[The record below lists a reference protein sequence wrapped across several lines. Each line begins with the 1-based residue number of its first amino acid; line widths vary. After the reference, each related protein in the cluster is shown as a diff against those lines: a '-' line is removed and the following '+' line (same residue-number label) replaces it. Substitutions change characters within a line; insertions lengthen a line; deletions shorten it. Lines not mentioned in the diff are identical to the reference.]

1 MAKRIYIH
9 GVRRREI
16 DTDLLAYVYF
26 LEGKRLRQQRRQRE
40 ALEKSKRRERDA
52 REGERDER

>member
-1 MAKRIYIH
+1 MARRIHIH

-40 ALEKSKRRERDA
+40 ALEKTKRRERDA
-52 REGERDER
+52 RERARDER